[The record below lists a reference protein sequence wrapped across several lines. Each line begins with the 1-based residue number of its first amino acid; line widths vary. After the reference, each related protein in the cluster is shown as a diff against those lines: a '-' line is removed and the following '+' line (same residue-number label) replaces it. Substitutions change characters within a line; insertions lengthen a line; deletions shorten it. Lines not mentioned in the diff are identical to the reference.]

1 MHHDSSEV
9 TVKSIVSPATYERVR
24 GYLQHAIPGGAVG
37 SPTFGAVDDEL
48 VDRFV
53 ILMWKE
59 HPDAARKL
67 GLPDAPADFLASLPA
82 DTFAMRRQLG
92 HSFSSGNPEDE
103 ASALPR
109 YYIVNSRHHRHGAS
123 DFVGTVPMV
132 RISVPLDGDSY
143 RINTAIG
150 DVLGSDHLLRNLKD
164 LVAKAYPCE
173 RAELITP
180 VRRDGVRFAAI
191 SVILAYEKFADTLP
205 KYYVLEAG
213 LAQGGARMSY
223 ISSSMATI
231 IRRADYQPTQFA
243 SPSNF
248 YRGDMAMNGNEPA
261 VLTIESFTSDPRKD
275 SNAKPYIT
283 ISATFVH
290 VSRFDKRL
298 DTAPLQ
304 LYREAVI
311 RVAAIAESLGQK
323 VDDLSFLQGI
333 FAQDGRSLEWLT
345 APAPAGKAH

>member
-1 MHHDSSEV
+1 MLTDSSEI
-9 TVKSIVSPATYERVR
+9 TVKSIISPAAYERVR
-24 GYLQHAIPGGAVG
+24 GYLQHTIPGGAVG
-37 SPTFGAVDDEL
+37 SATFGAVEDAL

-53 ILMWKE
+53 ILLWQE
-59 HPDAARKL
+59 HPEAARKL
-67 GLPDAPADFLASLPA
+67 GLVDPPADFLDSLPV
-82 DTFAMRRQLG
+82 DSFAMRRKLE
-92 HSFSSGNPEDE
+92 HSFSAGGGENE
-103 ASALPR
+103 ATDLPR
-109 YYIVNSRHHRHGAS
+109 YYIVNSRHHRHGGS

-132 RISVPLDGDSY
+132 RISLPNDGDSY
-143 RINTAIG
+143 RIGTVIG
-150 DVLGSDHLLRNLKD
+150 DVLASDHLLRNRQD

-191 SVILAYEKFADTLP
+191 SVILAYEKFGDTLP

-223 ISSSMATI
+223 IAPSMATI
-231 IRRADYQPTQFA
+231 VRRSDYQPTQFA

-248 YRGDMAMNGNEPA
+248 YRGDMAMNDNEPS

-275 SNAKPYIT
+275 SSATPYIT
-283 ISATFVH
+283 ISASFVH

-311 RVAAIAESLGQK
+311 RVAAIAESLGQR
-323 VDDLSFLQGI
+323 VADLSILQGI
-333 FAQDGRSLEWLT
+333 FAQDGRSLDWLT
-345 APAPAGKAH
+345 APQPAGKSR